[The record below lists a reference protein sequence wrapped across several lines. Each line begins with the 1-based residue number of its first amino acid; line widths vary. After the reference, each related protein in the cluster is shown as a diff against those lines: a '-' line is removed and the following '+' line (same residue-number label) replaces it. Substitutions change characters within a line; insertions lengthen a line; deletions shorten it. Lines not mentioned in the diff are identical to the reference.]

1 MTVER
6 QYRGRIRGKIHFI
19 DDRMLASMDRC
30 QLSTR
35 NAIHFIAAM
44 ASAMGQALE
53 LGPIVQDLVFNRTT
67 VESLRKKY
75 RRRQAREILDNFNVS
90 DKLIKS

>member
-1 MTVER
+1 
-6 QYRGRIRGKIHFI
+6 
-19 DDRMLASMDRC
+19 MLASMDRC

-53 LGPIVQDLVFNRTT
+53 LGPIAQDLVFNRTT